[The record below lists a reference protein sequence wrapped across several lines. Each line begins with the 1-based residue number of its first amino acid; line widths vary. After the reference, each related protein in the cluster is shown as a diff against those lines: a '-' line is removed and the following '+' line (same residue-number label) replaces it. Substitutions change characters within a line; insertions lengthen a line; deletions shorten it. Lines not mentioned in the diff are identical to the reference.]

1 MKQPK
6 WQFAPTGGGTID
18 GVSNPEIEYFE
29 GDYNYFLAREIL
41 QNALDVKSDKKKP
54 VKVIFSLEEY
64 SKSMFPEYEN
74 FLETWKRAQSF
85 WPRDNKKCQD
95 FLKNGIECLTSE
107 RINVLKVSDYNT
119 EGLNGGDN
127 EMTKGWFGL
136 VKSVGSSNKN
146 EGQGGSFGIGKG
158 APFAASYLRTCF
170 YSTKNELGQNVFQGV
185 SKIVSHD
192 DKNGEVKRG
201 YGSFGLAN
209 QSSVRNREQI
219 DEHMVRKERGLDIYI
234 MGYKVEDDWQRK
246 LLESVLR
253 NFWPAILHD
262 ELEVEI
268 DGETLNCRN
277 LEEKLTHYFL
287 NKPTKD
293 NNKPEGNPLEY
304 FKAYKNYDKVF
315 EEKDAEIL
323 GSFRFYFRK
332 SEEHLNR
339 VAMIR
344 KSKMVIYTRL
354 FHFPANYS
362 GVFICDDDIGNQKL
376 RKMESP
382 EHDRW
387 DKFRYKEKGSQ
398 IEYEISTFI
407 KGSLKSL
414 TRIEESEVLEIPGLH
429 KYLPFDQDG
438 VIPGSNGNG
447 GDYTGNESE
456 NESSKE
462 IGKSEEFDK
471 DILVSPYKVAV
482 INTPVEGVG
491 GDGVILGKTKKKRTK
506 KKKKGGGEEG
516 DNDALLHLSL
526 SARIFLQ
533 NQSNDELLYRVI
545 INSSVEGNCS
555 LKLFAIGDEGTGKVK
570 ILSANDDNGN
580 KYAANGHRIMKVPL
594 STSNKLVLDVKIQ
607 GSIKLALK
615 IEGYGLQQ

>member
-1 MKQPK
+1 MRQPK
-6 WQFAPTGGGTID
+6 WQFASTGGGTED

-41 QNALDVKSDKKKP
+41 QNALDVRLDQEKP
-54 VKVIFSLEEY
+54 VRVVFSLEEF
-64 SKSMFPEYEN
+64 SKTMFPEHDQ
-74 FLETWKRAQSF
+74 FLEIWKSAQKL
-85 WPRDNKKCQD
+85 WPEDNIKCHE
-95 FLKNGIECLTSE
+95 FLKNGLDCLTSDK
-107 RINVLKVSDYNT
+107 ISVLKISDYNT

-127 EMTKGWFGL
+127 DRDAGWFGL
-136 VKSVGSSNKN
+136 VRSVGSSNKN

-170 YSTKNELGQNVFQGV
+170 YSTVNKLGQNVFQGV
-185 SKIVSHD
+185 SKIVSHID
-192 DKNGEVKRG
+192 DNEDVKRG
-201 YGSFGLAN
+201 YGSFGLTN

-219 DEHMVRKERGLDIYI
+219 DEHMVRKERGLDIFI
-234 MGYKVEDDWQRK
+234 MGYKVEDDWQIK

-268 DGETLNCRN
+268 DGEILNSRN
-277 LEEKLTHYFL
+277 LENKLTHYFL

-304 FKAYKNYDKVF
+304 FKAYKNSDKIF
-315 EEKDAEIL
+315 RGETENLGEIK
-323 GSFRFYFRK
+323 FYFRK

-344 KSKMVIYTRL
+344 KSKMVIYTRV

-362 GVFICDDDIGNQKL
+362 GVFICDNKKGNQEL

-387 DKFRYKEKGSQ
+387 DKNRYKEKGGE
-398 IEYEISTFI
+398 IEHELSTFI

-414 TRIEESEVLEIPGLH
+414 TRIEESELLEIPGLH
-429 KYLPFDQDG
+429 KYLPFDRDG
-438 VIPGSNGNG
+438 DMQGSEGNTG
-447 GDYTGNESE
+447 EYTGNESE

-462 IGKSEEFDK
+462 IGKNEEFDA

-482 INTPVEGVG
+482 INTPVEGTG
-491 GDGVILGKTKKKRTK
+491 GEGIILGQTKKTRTK
-506 KKKKGGGEEG
+506 KKKKGGGGEG
-516 DNDALLHLSL
+516 ENDALLRSSL
-526 SARIFLQ
+526 SSRIFLQ
-533 NQSNDELLYRVI
+533 QQSSNELLYRVI
-545 INSSVEGNCS
+545 VNSTVNGKCN
-555 LKLFAIGDEGTGKVK
+555 LKLLAIGDEGAGKIK
-570 ILSANDDNGN
+570 ILEAEDSNGN
-580 KYAANGHRIMKVPL
+580 KYASNGHRIMKIPL
-594 STSNKLVLDVKIQ
+594 NTSDKLLLDVKVE
-607 GSIKLALK
+607 GSIKMALK
-615 IEGYGLQQ
+615 LEVYGLQ